1 MSSFEPETTPDMPS
15 SPVATKQSDLN
26 AFPVT
31 PSPTK
36 DSGSKHSFIDNE
48 PPSNAFKTSCTT
60 PPTKVTDDPFID
72 DRKPSATLLVR
83 IGDTKTHD
91 KTLIPVTTKMIHS
104 AVSENDYFF
113 LKDGRQ
119 LHLVKVVGAILH
131 FHEFRDTFNMEIED
145 GTGRM
150 RVVLPIPSCPECS
163 GALQL
168 RRQCTINSYVRV
180 IGMVVDDFNMRT
192 IIASDV
198 RPVKSGNEIT
208 YHLLEV
214 AYSFD
219 KVMKKQLEEK
229 FDAELLAVDLNQIVF
244 DYQSAI
250 KKKRK
255 AEHAINFDDDEGD
268 DLNAIDLNSFITGHM
283 NDIANE
289 KL

>member
-1 MSSFEPETTPDMPS
+1 MSSFEPEKTPDMPS
-15 SPVATKQSDLN
+15 SPVTTRQSDLN

-36 DSGSKHSFIDNE
+36 NSGNKHSFIDIE
-48 PPSNAFKTSCTT
+48 PPSNAFDTSCTT

-104 AVSENDYFF
+104 AVSESNHFF

-119 LHLVKVVGAILH
+119 LHLVKVVGALLH
-131 FHEFRDTFNMEIED
+131 FHQFRDNFVMEIED

-150 RVVLPIPSCPECS
+150 RVVLPCPSCTKCS
-163 GALQL
+163 GAVEL
-168 RRQCTINSYVRV
+168 RRKCTINSYVRV
-180 IGMVVDDFNMRT
+180 IGMVADDFTIRT

-198 RPVKSGNEIT
+198 RPVSSGNEIT

-214 AYSFD
+214 AYSAD
-219 KVMKKQLEEK
+219 KVMRKQREEK
-229 FDAELLAVDLNQIVF
+229 FNAELMAVDLNQIVCT
-244 DYQSAI
+244 YLSAI
-250 KKKRK
+250 KKKQK
-255 AEHAINFDDDEGD
+255 AEHDFNFDDDEGD
-268 DLNAIDLNSFITGHM
+268 DLDAIDLDSFITGHM

>member
-36 DSGSKHSFIDNE
+36 DSGSKHSFIDND
-48 PPSNAFKTSCTT
+48 PPSNAFKTLCTT

-83 IGDTKTHD
+83 IKDTKTHD
-91 KTLIPVTTKMIHS
+91 KTLIPVTMKMIHS
-104 AVSENDYFF
+104 AVSENNYFF

-119 LHLVKVVGAILH
+119 LHLVKVVGALLH

-150 RVVLPIPSCPECS
+150 RVVLPLPSCPECS

-168 RRQCTINSYVRV
+168 RRKCTINSYVRV

>member
-1 MSSFEPETTPDMPS
+1 MSSFEPEKTPDMPS

-36 DSGSKHSFIDNE
+36 DSGNKHSFIDNE
-48 PPSNAFKTSCTT
+48 PPSNAFKTSCTS

-83 IGDTKTHD
+83 MKDTKTHD

-150 RVVLPIPSCPECS
+150 RVVLPCPLCTECS
-163 GALQL
+163 GAVEL
-168 RRQCTINSYVRV
+168 RRKCTINSYVRV
-180 IGMVVDDFNMRT
+180 IGMVADDFNIRT

-198 RPVKSGNEIT
+198 RPVSSGNEIT
-208 YHLLEV
+208 YHMLEV
-214 AYSFD
+214 AYSYD
-219 KVMKKQLEEK
+219 KVMKKQMEEK
-229 FDAELLAVDLNQIVF
+229 FDAELMAVDLNQIVR
-244 DYQSAI
+244 DYQSTI

-255 AEHAINFDDDEGD
+255 AERAIDFDDDDDD
-268 DLNAIDLNSFITGHM
+268 DLKAIDLNSFITGHM

>member
-1 MSSFEPETTPDMPS
+1 
-15 SPVATKQSDLN
+15 L
-26 AFPVT
+26 PVT

-36 DSGSKHSFIDNE
+36 DCGSKRPSIENE
-48 PPSNAFKTSCTT
+48 PFFHDWKTSCTT

-83 IGDTKTHD
+83 IGDTKTQN

-104 AVSENDYFF
+104 AVSESNHFF

-119 LHLVKVVGAILH
+119 LHLVKVVGALLH
-131 FHEFRDTFNMEIED
+131 FHQFRDNFVMEIED

-150 RVVLPIPSCPECS
+150 RVVVPIPLCPECS
-163 GALQL
+163 GALEL
-168 RRQCTINSYVRV
+168 RRKCTINSYVRV
-180 IGMVVDDFNMRT
+180 IGMVADDFNIRT

-198 RPVKSGNEIT
+198 RPVSSGNEIT
-208 YHLLEV
+208 YHMLEV
-214 AYSFD
+214 AYSYD
-219 KVMKKQLEEK
+219 KVMKKQMEEK
-229 FDAELLAVDLNQIVF
+229 FDAELMAVDLNRIVCT
-244 DYQSAI
+244 YRSAI

-255 AEHAINFDDDEGD
+255 AEHDSNCDEDEGD
-268 DLNAIDLNSFITGHM
+268 DLDAIDLDSFISGHM

>member
-1 MSSFEPETTPDMPS
+1 M
-15 SPVATKQSDLN
+15 
-26 AFPVT
+26 
-31 PSPTK
+31 
-36 DSGSKHSFIDNE
+36 
-48 PPSNAFKTSCTT
+48 
-60 PPTKVTDDPFID
+60 
-72 DRKPSATLLVR
+72 
-83 IGDTKTHD
+83 
-91 KTLIPVTTKMIHS
+91 
-104 AVSENDYFF
+104 
-113 LKDGRQ
+113 
-119 LHLVKVVGAILH
+119 KVVGALLH

-150 RVVLPIPSCPECS
+150 RVVLPIPSCRECS
-163 GALQL
+163 GVLQL
-168 RRQCTINSYVRV
+168 RSKCIINSYFCV
-180 IGMVVDDFNMRT
+180 IGMVVDDFHMRT